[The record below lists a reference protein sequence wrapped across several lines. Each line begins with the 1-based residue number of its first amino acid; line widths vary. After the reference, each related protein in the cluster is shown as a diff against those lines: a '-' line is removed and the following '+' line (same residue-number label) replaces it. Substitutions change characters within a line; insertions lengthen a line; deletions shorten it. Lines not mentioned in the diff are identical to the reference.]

1 MIKSNGFTLIE
12 LIIVL
17 VIIGVLSII
26 AIPVYRSYID
36 KDQIAQQSKDT
47 ENIQKQEAYLEDVA
61 GNVNSK
67 DSFE

>member
-1 MIKSNGFTLIE
+1 M
-12 LIIVL
+12 VL

-26 AIPVYRSYID
+26 TIPVYRSYVD

-47 ENIQKQEAYLEDVA
+47 ENIQKQEVCLEDVA

-67 DSFE
+67 ES

>member
-1 MIKSNGFTLIE
+1 MIKPNGFTLIE

-26 AIPVYRSYID
+26 AIPVYRSYVD

-47 ENIQKQEAYLEDVA
+47 ENVQKQETYLEDVT
-61 GNVNSK
+61 GN
-67 DSFE
+67 